1 MSSLSAT
8 FINFRVNSAE
18 QFKESVSE
26 PTPNTN
32 LYLTYGKVYN
42 WANEPTPNTAYASA
56 CTMYEIWSNM
66 VGGKKI
72 LGNDICHVI
81 PRFNWA
87 ANTKYIAYDHRN
99 SNLYDGNTQFY
110 IMTSDYNVYK
120 CLANNNGANSTVE
133 PSAINTSA
141 PTQTSDGYV
150 WKYMYTV
157 TDSDLIRFT
166 TSNYIPVKTL
176 VGYDGT
182 LQWDVQQNATEG
194 AIYYIAISNSGS
206 RYTNTSNI
214 IVTVSGDGS
223 SATATANINVTSQ
236 TVSSITMTDY
246 GQSYTYATVTISG
259 GGGTDAQGIAMIS
272 PIGGHGSNP
281 IYELGGST
289 LMINPTV
296 RGTESGKLPATN
308 DIRQISLLKD
318 PLKREEDAVSTN
330 LVFLQATTLTTIGSD
345 NYQEDEYVYQG
356 SLSSPSF
363 SGRVVSW
370 DSANG
375 IVTVINT
382 YGSPTSQA
390 LVGSTTTTSRFVS
403 QIVSNDLRPYSGQIL
418 YVNNLTAITRATD
431 QTEDYK
437 LALKF

>member
-1 MSSLSAT
+1 
-8 FINFRVNSAE
+8 
-18 QFKESVSE
+18 
-26 PTPNTN
+26 
-32 LYLTYGKVYN
+32 
-42 WANEPTPNTAYASA
+42 
-56 CTMYEIWSNM
+56 
-66 VGGKKI
+66 
-72 LGNDICHVI
+72 
-81 PRFNWA
+81 
-87 ANTKYIAYDHRN
+87 
-99 SNLYDGNTQFY
+99 
-110 IMTSDYNVYK
+110 
-120 CLANNNGANSTVE
+120 
-133 PSAINTSA
+133 
-141 PTQTSDGYV
+141 
-150 WKYMYTV
+150 MYTI

-176 VGYDGT
+176 IGYDGT

-214 IVTVSGDGS
+214 LVTIAGDGS

-259 GGGTDAQGIAMIS
+259 GGGSGAQGVAMIS

-281 IYELGGST
+281 IYELGGSS
-289 LMINPTV
+289 LIINPYF

-308 DIRQISLLKD
+308 DIRQISILKD
-318 PLKREEDAVSTN
+318 PIKRAQDTVSTN

-356 SLSSPSF
+356 SLASPSF

-370 DSANG
+370 DSSNG

-403 QIVSNDLRPYSGQIL
+403 QIVANDLAPYTGQIL

-437 LALKF
+437 IVLKF

>member
-8 FINFRVNSAE
+8 FINFRVNNAE
-18 QFKESVSE
+18 QFKESVTE
-26 PTPNTN
+26 AANTN
-32 LYLTYGKVYN
+32 LYLTYGKVYS
-42 WANEPTPNTAYASA
+42 WSSEPTPNNAYASA
-56 CTMYEIWSNM
+56 CTVYEIWSNM
-66 VGGKKI
+66 IGGKKI

-81 PRFNWA
+81 PRFNWT

-99 SNLYDGNTQFY
+99 SNLHDGNTQFY

-141 PTQTSDGYV
+141 PTETSDGYV
-150 WKYMYTV
+150 WKYMYTI

-166 TSNYIPVKTL
+166 TSEYIPVKTL
-176 VGYDGT
+176 TGYDGT
-182 LQWDVQQNATEG
+182 LQWSVQENSTEG
-194 AIYYIAISNSGS
+194 AIYYIAVSNSGS

-214 IVTVSGDGS
+214 IVTINGDGS

-246 GQSYTYATVTISG
+246 GQSYTYATVTITG
-259 GGGTDAQGIAMIS
+259 GGGSGAQGIAMIS
-272 PIGGHGSNP
+272 PPGGHGSNP
-281 IYELGGST
+281 IYELGGSA
-289 LMINPTV
+289 LMLNPTV

-318 PLKREEDAVSTN
+318 PIKRSANTVFAN
-330 LVFLQATTLTTIGSD
+330 LTFLQATTLTTVGSD

-356 SLSSPSF
+356 TLASPSF

-370 DSANG
+370 DSSNG

-390 LVGSTTTTSRFVS
+390 LVGSTSTTSRFVS
-403 QIVSNDLRPYSGQIL
+403 QIVANDLTPYTGQML
-418 YVNNLTAITRATD
+418 YVNNLTAITRSTD

-437 LALKF
+437 IVLKY